1 MRARGTNR
9 MSLERIIKSIF
20 EIILLEDGSF
30 QNKLR
35 GDQ

>member
-1 MRARGTNR
+1 MSERGTNR
-9 MSLERIIKSIF
+9 MSLERIIKSNF
-20 EIILLEDGSF
+20 EIRLLEDEFF